1 MELPNPSTKPFS
13 SYPTNLRMVDT
24 SAITAELPHA
34 LAVGAGALAASFA
47 ASYLPSGIPA
57 EALLVVGGIAG
68 GTAYNYSGS
77 GVISPDLAVK
87 TLVGA
92 GGAILGAMYMPG
104 PVGIVGGGAL
114 GDLVGAYVS
123 P

>member
-1 MELPNPSTKPFS
+1 
-13 SYPTNLRMVDT
+13 MVDT

-34 LAVGAGALAASFA
+34 LAIGVGAFA
-47 ASYLPSGIPA
+47 ASYAGYWLPASIPI
-57 EALLVVGGIAG
+57 EVLLGVGGILG
-68 GTAYNYSGS
+68 GTAYNYNSTM
-77 GVISPDLAVK
+77 VISPDLAVK

-92 GGAILGAMYMPG
+92 GGAILGNMYMPG

>member
-1 MELPNPSTKPFS
+1 MELPTTKPFPT
-13 SYPTNLRMVDT
+13 YPTNLRMVDT

-34 LAVGAGALAASFA
+34 LSVGVGALAASFA
-47 ASYLPSGIPA
+47 ASYLPGSIPPA
-57 EALLVVGGIAG
+57 ALLVAGGILG

-92 GGAILGAMYMPG
+92 GGAVLGAMYMPG

-114 GDLVGAYVS
+114 GDIVGAYVS

>member
-34 LAVGAGALAASFA
+34 LSIGVGALAASFA
-47 ASYLPSGIPA
+47 ASYLPGSIPMPV
-57 EALLVVGGIAG
+57 LLGVGGILG

-92 GGAILGAMYMPG
+92 AGAILGAMYMPG